1 MRDRFSIISSA
12 GIIAVA
18 CTALVMTTSCKGKE
32 KKQGGMPPAPVS
44 AAAVERRDVP
54 VQITII
60 GTVEPSSTVA
70 VKAQVG
76 GTLMKVH
83 FIEGQDVRKG
93 DLLFTIDP
101 RPFEAALRQAEANL
115 ARSKAQYE
123 NARAEERRYAELVQ
137 KGYVSQTQYDQ
148 VRTNAESLDA
158 TVQADRALF
167 ENAKLNLAYCTIR
180 SPLDGRTGSLD
191 VHEGNIVK
199 ANADTPM
206 VTINRIQPVNVGFS
220 LPENSLAEI
229 RRYMQSGALMVNA
242 FASKD
247 DPELI
252 RGRLSFIDNTV
263 DTATGTIKLKAS
275 FDNGDRKLWPGQFV
289 NVVIT
294 LTVRK
299 DATVVPTAAVQTG
312 QQGLY
317 VFVLKGDVAEL
328 RPVIAGTEH
337 NGMTIIEKGV
347 EPGEQVVTDGQVRII
362 PGGKVVLRYG
372 NAEEEKTDGTVKA
385 EETNKAGAGGK
396 GAGLKAE
403 EKGTAR

>member
-1 MRDRFSIISSA
+1 MRDRFSIISYA
-12 GIIAVA
+12 GIITVA

-44 AAAVERRDVP
+44 AAVAERRDVP
-54 VQITII
+54 VQITVI

-83 FIEGQDVRKG
+83 FTEGQDVRKG
-93 DLLFTIDP
+93 ELLFTIDP

-115 ARSKAQYE
+115 ARSRAQYE
-123 NARAEERRYAELVQ
+123 NARAEERRYAELAQ

-148 VRTNAESLDA
+148 VRTNAAALDA
-158 TVQADRALF
+158 TAQADRALF
-167 ENAKLNLAYCTIR
+167 ENAKLSLAYCSIR
-180 SPLDGRTGSLD
+180 SPLDGKTGSLV

-206 VTINRIQPVNVGFS
+206 VTINRIQPVDVGFS

-229 RRYMQSGALMVNA
+229 RRYMVSGALIVNA
-242 FASKD
+242 FVSKD
-247 DPELI
+247 DPEPI
-252 RGRLSFIDNTV
+252 RGKLSFIDNSV
-263 DTATGTIKLKAS
+263 DTTTGTIKLKAS
-275 FDNGDRKLWPGQFV
+275 FDNRDRKLWPGQFV

-337 NGMTIIEKGV
+337 EGTTIIEKGL

-362 PGGKVVLRYG
+362 PGGKVILKDG
-372 NAEEEKTDGTVKA
+372 QKTADKAQGAAPGVKG
-385 EETNKAGAGGK
+385 EGQ
-396 GAGLKAE
+396 KAE
-403 EKGTAR
+403 EKGKTR

>member
-1 MRDRFSIISSA
+1 M
-12 GIIAVA
+12 
-18 CTALVMTTSCKGKE
+18 
-32 KKQGGMPPAPVS
+32 
-44 AAAVERRDVP
+44 
-54 VQITII
+54 
-60 GTVEPSSTVA
+60 
-70 VKAQVG
+70 
-76 GTLMKVH
+76 
-83 FIEGQDVRKG
+83 
-93 DLLFTIDP
+93 
-101 RPFEAALRQAEANL
+101 
-115 ARSKAQYE
+115 
-123 NARAEERRYAELVQ
+123 
-137 KGYVSQTQYDQ
+137 
-148 VRTNAESLDA
+148 RTNAESLDA

-220 LPENSLAEI
+220 LPENRLAEI
-229 RRYMQSGALMVNA
+229 RRYMLSGALMVNA

-247 DPELI
+247 DPEPI
-252 RGRLSFIDNTV
+252 RGRLSFIENTV

-275 FDNGDRKLWPGQFV
+275 FDNRDRKLWPGQFV

-362 PGGKVVLRYG
+362 PGGKVVLRDG
-372 NAEEEKTDGTVKA
+372 KAEEEKANGAVKA
-385 EETNKAGAGGK
+385 EETNTAEAGGK

>member
-1 MRDRFSIISSA
+1 MRDRFSIISYA

-18 CTALVMTTSCKGKE
+18 CAALGMTASCKGKE

-44 AAAVERRDVP
+44 AAVAERRDVP
-54 VQITII
+54 VQITVI

-93 DLLFTIDP
+93 DLLFSIDP

-123 NARAEERRYAELVQ
+123 NARAEERRYTELVQ

-148 VRTNAESLDA
+148 VRTNAEALDA
-158 TVQADRALF
+158 TAQADRALF
-167 ENAKLNLAYCTIR
+167 ENAKLSLAYCTIR
-180 SPLDGRTGSLD
+180 SPLDGRTGSLV

-206 VTINRIQPVNVGFS
+206 VTINQIQPVNVGFS

-229 RRYMQSGALMVNA
+229 RRYMVSGALMVNA
-242 FASKD
+242 FVSKD
-247 DPELI
+247 DPEPI

-275 FDNGDRKLWPGQFV
+275 FDNRDRRLWPGQFV

-317 VFVLKGDVAEL
+317 VFVLKGDTAEL
-328 RPVIAGTEH
+328 RPVISGTEH
-337 NGMTIIEKGV
+337 EGMTIIEKGIA
-347 EPGEQVVTDGQVRII
+347 PGEQVVTDGQVRII
-362 PGGKVVLRYG
+362 PGGKVILKDGQKSAGKEQGVEPG
-372 NAEEEKTDGTVKA
+372 ANGEGQKT
-385 EETNKAGAGGK
+385 
-396 GAGLKAE
+396 E
-403 EKGTAR
+403 EKGKTR

>member
-1 MRDRFSIISSA
+1 MHNRFSIISCA

-18 CTALVMTTSCKGKE
+18 CSALVMTTSCKGRE
-32 KKQGGMPPAPVS
+32 NKQGGIPPAPVS
-44 AAAVERRDVP
+44 AAVAERRDVP
-54 VQITII
+54 LQITVI

-83 FIEGQDVRKG
+83 FSEGQDVRKG

-115 ARSKAQYE
+115 ARTRAQYE

-137 KGYVSQTQYDQ
+137 KGYVSQTQYEQ
-148 VRTNAESLDA
+148 VRTNAEALDA

-167 ENAKLNLAYCTIR
+167 ENAKLNLGYCAIH
-180 SPLDGRTGSLD
+180 SPLDGRTGSLV
-191 VHEGNIVK
+191 VHAGNIVK

-206 VTINRIQPVNVGFS
+206 VTINRIQPVYVGFS
-220 LPENSLAEI
+220 LPENNLAEV
-229 RRYMQSGALMVNA
+229 RRYMVSGALMVNA
-242 FASKD
+242 VVSKD
-247 DPELI
+247 DREPV

-275 FDNGDRKLWPGQFV
+275 FDNSDRKLWPGQFV

-328 RPVIAGTEH
+328 RPVIPGADH
-337 NGMTIIEKGV
+337 DGMTIIETGI
-347 EPGEQVVTDGQVRII
+347 EPGEQVVTDGQVRIM
-362 PGGKVVLRYG
+362 PGGKVIL
-372 NAEEEKTDGTVKA
+372 
-385 EETNKAGAGGK
+385 
-396 GAGLKAE
+396 
-403 EKGTAR
+403 